1 MVGLRE
7 LSQRFPEEQKAY
19 LQNMLLLYPSDRL
32 LLEAYYESL
41 DEISKI
47 YFGILNAVIPGAKL
61 PLFFRANSSDIWNLR
76 QVFQLR
82 EYNFDF
88 PYPPGRIL
96 DLGAYVGFAAV
107 FFANRFPN
115 AEIVCVEPDWANFQI
130 LKMNTIGYPKVRA
143 IRGAIWH
150 HSTRLNLQS
159 KMGGEA
165 WAGVYEEKEEGHI
178 RAYSVGEL
186 LKKIGWATVDY
197 VKCDIEG
204 AEAEVFS
211 EPHCGEWIAGTACIS
226 VEMHDRFRPGC
237 TEIVEAALSAADF
250 DRCQSGEYSVFIRR
264 QSRFGKVKDNGVE
277 SEVLQ
282 LAPTS
287 LRPLRFRLVNVSP
300 EPWGFMII
308 DENTFQLHP
317 NNPGEPSAEM
327 EFTIELSGQKQFS
340 TRISVE
346 GFGTQDVIFSVTM
359 SEHDGIAFAE
369 ERQVG
374 PGQMVDWIFSTFPRV
389 GRHRVILST
398 RMAPGA
404 QNHGGAWA
412 RWVAPRLR

>member
-1 MVGLRE
+1 M
-7 LSQRFPEEQKAY
+7 
-19 LQNMLLLYPSDRL
+19 
-32 LLEAYYESL
+32 
-41 DEISKI
+41 
-47 YFGILNAVIPGAKL
+47 
-61 PLFFRANSSDIWNLR
+61 
-76 QVFQLR
+76 
-82 EYNFDF
+82 
-88 PYPPGRIL
+88 
-96 DLGAYVGFAAV
+96 
-107 FFANRFPN
+107 
-115 AEIVCVEPDWANFQI
+115 
-130 LKMNTIGYPKVRA
+130 
-143 IRGAIWH
+143 
-150 HSTRLNLQS
+150 
-159 KMGGEA
+159 
-165 WAGVYEEKEEGHI
+165 YEEKEEGHI

-211 EPHCGEWIAGTACIS
+211 EPHCAEWVAGTGCIS

-317 NNPGEPSAEM
+317 NNPGEPPAEM

-412 RWVAPRLR
+412 RWVAPRLRGVQLSEQSVCGEEICTQIGCRRALRARRRECGTETMRILRSENRAGRWLRFAPDERRTSYPIAVRRRR